1 MTALIELDAATG
13 AAAIR
18 SGDLKSEEL
27 VRACLQRIDS
37 VEPRLRA
44 FRDLVLPDEALNYA
58 RKLDGRKIR
67 RGALY
72 GVPVAI
78 KEVFDVARL
87 HCGWGTPIHRTRVPD
102 RDAAAVAKLRD
113 AGAVILGTTIST
125 EYAIAAA
132 GPTTN
137 PHDQS
142 RTPGGSSSGSAAAVA
157 ACMVPLALGTQT
169 VGSIVRP
176 ATYCGVYGFKPAHG
190 TVDKGGV
197 MPLSSRLDHVG
208 ILARTPAD
216 IALAYGTLLDCGS
229 TGCSTVDPLASDSME
244 TLPHVC
250 LVESNLCRRVDSQSR
265 IALKRAR
272 NALEWIGATVTPT
285 GLPDNFAEAGD
296 CLNTI
301 LCRDIA
307 VNHGDDRDRAGEQ
320 MSERM
325 RDLVDRGR
333 VVSNERYVTAIG
345 RAGQY
350 RQSLLD
356 ILANGSVILAPATDG
371 VAPCLEEG
379 TGSPDLQA
387 LYSLTGLPTLA
398 VPCGTVDGLPVGV
411 QIVAAP
417 EAEAL
422 LFAAAR
428 AISAAAE
435 IQSV

>member
-1 MTALIELDAATG
+1 MTALAELDAATC

-27 VRACLQRIDS
+27 VRACLQQIDL
-37 VEPRLRA
+37 VEPQLRA

-58 RKLDGRKIR
+58 RKLDDRKVR

-87 HCGWGTPIHRTRVPD
+87 HCGWGTSIHQARVPD
-102 RDAAAVAKLRD
+102 RDAAAVAKLRN

-137 PHDQS
+137 PYDKS

-176 ATYCGVYGFKPAHG
+176 ATYCGVYGFKPAYG
-190 TVDKGGV
+190 AVDKGGV

-216 IALAYGTLLDCGS
+216 IALTYGTLLDRGS
-229 TGCSTVDPLASDSME
+229 IGCLVADHLTSDSMK
-244 TLPHVC
+244 TLSNVY
-250 LVESNLCRRVDSQSR
+250 LVESNLCRRIDSQSR
-265 IALKRAR
+265 TALKRAR
-272 NALEWIGATVTPT
+272 NALESAGATVTPT
-285 GLPDNFAEAGD
+285 DLPDDLAEAGD

-333 VVSNERYVTAIG
+333 VVSNERYVTATS
-345 RAGQY
+345 RARQY

-371 VAPCLEEG
+371 VAPCLKEG

-417 EAEAL
+417 ETEVL